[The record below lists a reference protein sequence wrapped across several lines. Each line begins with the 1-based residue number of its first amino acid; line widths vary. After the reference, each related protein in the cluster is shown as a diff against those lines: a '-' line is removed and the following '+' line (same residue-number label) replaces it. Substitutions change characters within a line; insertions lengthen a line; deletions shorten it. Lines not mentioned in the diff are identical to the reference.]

1 MKISISS
8 LRRIIQEEV
17 LNSRF
22 FSSKRLTEASEGYGS
37 DPLVANLLSVQ
48 DDEQAQRELLDSE
61 RKKLQAERGP
71 HKLVNNITVTMGYQ
85 KEILGKIF
93 ELIAELMGMEIVDL
107 ARQELPNQQELL
119 DNGLDALQ
127 PLIDALRKVKDPQMQ
142 EFAEDFTRRMLDY
155 VQALGVIQDMDDL
168 GRTMDRAEDYS
179 KFQRSVDADRKRED
193 VLKKAQNMLAGN
205 PNFMKIYRQFKTN
218 PKLSKSVT
226 DAASAA
232 LTVGGWMGGKFS
244 ERDVLAART
253 YFTQNYTTTPPPL
266 PPRRTA

>member
-8 LRRIIQEEV
+8 LRRIIREEV

-22 FSSKRLTEASEGYGS
+22 FSSKRLTEASEGYAS
-37 DPLVANLLSVQ
+37 DPLVAKLLSVQ
-48 DDEQAQRELLDSE
+48 DDEQAQRDLFDSE
-61 RKKLQAERGP
+61 RKKKRAEVGP
-71 HKLVNNITVTMGYQ
+71 NQLVNNLGVALDYQ
-85 KEILGKIF
+85 ADILGKIF
-93 ELIAELMGMEIVDL
+93 ELLLEAIAIEGFNLS
-107 ARQELPNQQELL
+107 RQILPSQQELL
-119 DNGLDALQ
+119 QKGSTALQ
-127 PLIDALRKVKDPQMQ
+127 PLITALQRIKEPHLQQ
-142 EFAEDFTRRMLDY
+142 AAEDFTRNMLDY
-155 VQALGVIQDMDDL
+155 VQALGVIQEMEAL
-168 GRTMDRAEDYS
+168 GRKMDREEDYS

-205 PNFMKIYRQFKTN
+205 PNFMKIYRQFRAN

-226 DAASAA
+226 DAAWDA